1 MRILTIRL
9 RNLAS
14 IEGTFEVDFTKE
26 PLRTA
31 GIFAISGPTGAGKST
46 ILDAL
51 CLALYDKTPRFAASG
66 ENLYLSDVG
75 DNQVN
80 QSDVKNILRRGTGEG
95 FAEVDFLGATG
106 RRYRSRWS
114 VRRARG
120 KATGSLQSQII
131 QVTDLDKEE
140 DLQGTKT
147 ELLAQLVALIGL
159 TYEQF
164 TRTVLLAQND
174 FATFLKSRESAKAE
188 LLEKLTGTE
197 IYSRI
202 SREIYARSKAA
213 DEAMNLL
220 KNTISLIELLP
231 EEEMQALQKEQERLT
246 ALRASGTKHLAEL
259 NVQLNIVRSL
269 KQQQELLSV
278 KQKEEAG
285 ETEKLKKLGESL
297 TQQTDYLK
305 KFQEQ
310 WEALQPELRKAR
322 ELDVRLQAM
331 QTQYKQT
338 EQALRLAQK
347 QSAGLEKKYSAGK
360 ETLATSC
367 SSINRL
373 LKQEDAFNPSLPAD
387 LQRVEQLLLL
397 EEQQLAGLQQE
408 NDDRVSRLNA
418 FGIQAVN
425 EEKTKLLQ
433 KQSGMQRA
441 LEASRMLIQLRLKQV
456 KATAELTALAQQL
469 VVKQEQTD
477 SLQRLYENARM
488 AISKNVVALRRELQE
503 DEACPVCGSRSHPY
517 RSDGEIADTL
527 YHSIEKEFKTAA
539 DATKQLNDRVIA
551 LRQDISNNASLQK
564 IQEDLLTDYPE
575 TERTPEHLNLC
586 LTELR
591 QHLDALE
598 EKIKQYQLLYADWQQ
613 HDGSLKKLRT
623 HCDAFRKGVTQS
635 RLLTQQLAA
644 AGEQLTMAKEAET
657 TEKTRF
663 ETMDGELKQLQQ
675 QRAGLLKG
683 KPADEAEAVVRR
695 REKELTEALEL
706 ARKNLESVRARLFGI
721 QGEMKQLAQTL
732 LELSAQQKQ
741 IENPEALPTE
751 IVACQSANQ
760 ETERQLSVVE
770 ARLLQQQQNLK
781 RLKEV
786 EVEWKEKQAVAEQWG
801 KLNKLI
807 GSADGTKFKIIA
819 QSYTLNLLLLHANT
833 HLSYLSK
840 RYKLRQVRGTLALEV
855 IDCDMCDEVRTV
867 YSLSGGESFLISLAL
882 ALGLSS
888 LSSNNLKVESLF
900 IDEGFGSLDAD
911 SLRTAMEAL
920 EQLQMQGRK
929 IGVIS
934 HVQEMSERISVQ
946 VQLHKSV
953 NGKSEIVIRSI

>member
-732 LELSAQQKQ
+732 LELSVQQKQ